1 MKNYEVTVKAV
12 TTKTFYIEAPSKEE
26 AETVALIMNLP
37 KESQDDLKA
46 FLPVEY
52 RSHAHYKEHLTLDVE
67 VKSLYPQD
75 VSESVSFYIEKYDL
89 NDITL

>member
-12 TTKTFYIEAPSKEE
+12 TTKTFYIEAPSQEE
-26 AETVALIMNLP
+26 AETVALILNLP

-52 RSHAHYKEHLTLDVE
+52 RFDAHYKEYLTLDVVPPCPE
-67 VKSLYPQD
+67 GVP
-75 VSESVSFYIEKYDL
+75 YDNHL
-89 NDITL
+89 VDCNCD